1 MPYWNIY
8 HPDDV
13 LRDDAEKDAIAKAI
27 TEIYTAIPLP
37 AFYVG
42 VFFFPTPRNE
52 IYRGGQPQ
60 ASSSAQEPTFIHVR
74 FTHIARQFPPGE
86 SEKKDKFLDRVTE
99 ILKPFTIDK
108 GWYLE
113 LTGEEGDRSLL
124 RVQGMRMPPP
134 GSEDEKRWVAEN
146 AAVPYG
152 PYLSRI

>member
-1 MPYWNIY
+1 MPYWNIH

-27 TEIYTAIPLP
+27 TEIYTAVPLP
-37 AFYVG
+37 AFY
-42 VFFFPTPRNE
+42 
-52 IYRGGQPQ
+52 
-60 ASSSAQEPTFIHVR
+60 SSAQEPTFIHVR

-124 RVQGMRMPPP
+124 RVQGMKIPPP
-134 GSEDEKRWVAEN
+134 GSEDEKKWVAEN

>member
-1 MPYWNIY
+1 MKY
-8 HPDDV
+8 
-13 LRDDAEKDAIAKAI
+13 
-27 TEIYTAIPLP
+27 TEVVNRRQVYTFSCTTCTTANL
-37 AFYVG
+37 VK
-42 VFFFPTPRNE
+42 
-52 IYRGGQPQ
+52 Q
-60 ASSSAQEPTFIHVR
+60 SSAQEPTFIHVR

-124 RVQGMRMPPP
+124 RVQGMRIPPP
-134 GSEDEKRWVAEN
+134 GSEDEKKWVAEN

-152 PYLSRI
+152 PYLSRM

>member
-60 ASSSAQEPTFIHVR
+60 ASVR
-74 FTHIARQFPPGE
+74 FIIH
-86 SEKKDKFLDRVTE
+86 SMHH
-99 ILKPFTIDK
+99 
-108 GWYLE
+108 Y
-113 LTGEEGDRSLL
+113 
-124 RVQGMRMPPP
+124 
-134 GSEDEKRWVAEN
+134 
-146 AAVPYG
+146 
-152 PYLSRI
+152 